1 MCKGG
6 EFPSLRHN
14 EIRDITADLVS
25 EVCHIC
31 TEPVLKPLSGESL
44 PTSSVCTDSA
54 RLDIAADGFWG
65 SRNERAF
72 FDVKVF
78 NPFASSISSESIAT
92 VYRKHEREKKREY
105 DPHVREVEHGTFIPL
120 VMSSTGGLS
129 HEASTFYKRHASLIA
144 TKRNQ
149 SYSQLSHTSVAVFHS
164 LYFVPLS
171 GALEAIDLFVG
182 DMLGYVCHQ

>member
-6 EFPSLRHN
+6 FPSLRHN
-14 EIRDITADLVS
+14 EIRDITTDLVS
-25 EVCHIC
+25 EVCHNVC
-31 TEPVLKPLSGESL
+31 TEPVLKPLSGENL
-44 PTSSVCTDSA
+44 PTLSVCTDGA

-72 FDVKVF
+72 LDVRVF
-78 NPFASSISSESIAT
+78 NPFASSNSSESIAT

-105 DPHVREVEHGTFIPL
+105 GPRVREVEHGTFTPL

-129 HEASTFYKRHASLIA
+129 REASTFYKHLASLIA

-149 SYSQLSHTSVAVFHS
+149 SYSQIISYIHCCLSFS
-164 LYFVPLS
+164 LLRS
-171 GALEAIDLFVG
+171 SIRCIRG
-182 DMLGYVCHQ
+182 H